1 MRIYRVLSLA
11 ALFAF
16 ALSGCKSKEEI
27 LQAAEE
33 KGQLVTEKNARLVKG
48 VGEALEGEG
57 KVAGEQLAKGTAQV
71 VRGIE
76 QGVVD
81 GASTIPI
88 TVLEGTGGGT
98 LKAER
103 AAIHRDD
110 PKTPQ
115 IKVYLVLDK
124 PYKGPLTLL
133 AKSKDGKEV
142 GRSKLEIDEQDTGK
156 YFLFAFD
163 PLVDL
168 SLAATLELK

>member
-1 MRIYRVLSLA
+1 MRTLLFIVAFSLVGA
-11 ALFAF
+11 
-16 ALSGCKSKEEI
+16 GCKTKEEI
-27 LQAAEE
+27 LQAAEQ
-33 KGQLVTEKNARLVKG
+33 KGQDMTEAKARVVKG

-57 KVAGEQLAKGTAQV
+57 KVAGEALAKGSAQV

-76 QGVVD
+76 G
-81 GASTIPI
+81 GATEGFAAVPI
-88 TVLEGTGGGT
+88 TVAAELGAVG

-103 AAIHRDD
+103 AALHRDD

-124 PYKGPLTLL
+124 PYKGKLTLV
-133 AKSKDGKEV
+133 AKSKEGKEV

-168 SLAATLELK
+168 SLASSLELR